1 MPWRERLVLLL
12 KEPIV
17 PFLLVGAGLFAMQAW
32 WSSSGGRAS
41 SEIVVSDEQAVTLDT
56 EAGPWV
62 GSLSD
67 VAKARIQVEFRNPTE
82 GEG

>member
-1 MPWRERLVLLL
+1 MPGRERLVSLL

-41 SEIVVSDEQAVTLDT
+41 SEIVVSDEQAVTMVKAL
-56 EAGPWV
+56 
-62 GSLSD
+62 SLIHIS
-67 VAKARIQVEFRNPTE
+67 EPTRPY
-82 GEG
+82 